1 MRCGDAQSK
10 LDRFV
15 AHELTS
21 AERAQVGAHLE
32 SCAACRRALA
42 KFRRLQGILADAPAP
57 PIPGG
62 FADRVVARARTQ
74 QAAAARSK
82 RGPRFEQSAWKTIHF
97 SAARAATLAA
107 GLLLGLLMGRDTWR
121 ASAGPQAV
129 AAAQQTDVLAA
140 AGLESLVESGGDS
153 LAHSYIRL
161 TLVGER

>member
-1 MRCGDAQSK
+1 MRCREAQSK

-15 AHELTS
+15 AQELTS
-21 AERAQVGAHLE
+21 AERAQVGAHLA

-42 KFRRLQGILADAPAP
+42 SLRWLQEILADAPAP

-62 FADRVVARARTQ
+62 FADRIVARARTQ
-74 QAAAARSK
+74 QAATARSN
-82 RGPRFEQSAWKTIHF
+82 RASRFEQSAWKTIHF
-97 SAARAATLAA
+97 SAARAAALAA

-129 AAAQQTDVLAA
+129 AAAQQTDLLAA
-140 AGLESLVESGGDS
+140 AGLEPLVESGGDS